1 MPDSN
6 QKFVDEAAALAA
18 ELVALVE
25 EMESD
30 FEVRRSL
37 NLELSHRLFRLRVKA
52 ERLLDRDRGG

>member
-6 QKFVDEAAALAA
+6 TKFVDEAAALAA

-52 ERLLDRDRGG
+52 ERLLDRDRRA

>member
-6 QKFVDEAAALAA
+6 TKFVDEAAALAA

-52 ERLLDRDRGG
+52 ERLLDRDRGA

>member
-6 QKFVDEAAALAA
+6 TKFVDEAAALAA

>member
-52 ERLLDRDRGG
+52 ERLLDRDRRA